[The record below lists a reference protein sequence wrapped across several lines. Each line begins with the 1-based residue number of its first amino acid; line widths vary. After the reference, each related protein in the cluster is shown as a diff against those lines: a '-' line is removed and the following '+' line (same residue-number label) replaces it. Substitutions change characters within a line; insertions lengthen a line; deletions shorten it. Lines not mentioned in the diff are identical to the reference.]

1 MQKSRTA
8 IAMAKF
14 ISILAKSISTMFD
27 FIEFSFLDFLDIVL
41 VATLLYYIYK
51 LLKGTVAINIVI
63 GIALIF
69 LSWRI
74 TLALRM
80 EMLSGILGKLLSG
93 GVIALIIV
101 FQQEIRKFLL
111 MIGSTNFS
119 TKKSF
124 LKQLKFLQTEITS
137 EIDTDTLINASENLS
152 KTKTGALI
160 VIERTNSLDFLI
172 NSGDVMNA
180 LMNEAILQ
188 SIFYKNSPLHD
199 GATIIRDNF
208 IVATRVVLPVSSS
221 EKIPAR
227 FGLRHRAAIGVS
239 EKTDAVC
246 LLVSE
251 ETGEVSYIKDGEFEL
266 FKDYNELNQKM
277 KKDLS

>member
-1 MQKSRTA
+1 M
-8 IAMAKF
+8 
-14 ISILAKSISTMFD
+14 LD
-27 FIEFSFLDFLDIVL
+27 FIEFSLLDVLDILL
-41 VATLLYYIYK
+41 VAILLYYIYK

-69 LSWRI
+69 LIWKI
-74 TLALRM
+74 TQALKM
-80 EMLSGILGKLLSG
+80 EMLSGILGYLLSG

-111 MIGSTNFS
+111 MIGTTNF
-119 TKKSF
+119 TNKRNF
-124 LKQLKFLQTEITS
+124 LKQLKFLQTEIGS
-137 EIDTDTLINASENLS
+137 DIDTETIIEACQKMS
-152 KTKTGALI
+152 KSKTGALI

-172 NSGDVMNA
+172 NTGDKMNA
-180 LMNEAILQ
+180 LLNEALLE

-199 GATIIRDNF
+199 GALIIRDNN
-208 IVATRVVLPVSSS
+208 IVATRVILPISDST
-221 EKIPAR
+221 KIPAR

-251 ETGEVSYIKDGEFEL
+251 ETGEISYIKDGGFVL
-266 FKDYNELNQKM
+266 YKDFTELNEKF
-277 KKDLS
+277 KKDIM

>member
-1 MQKSRTA
+1 M
-8 IAMAKF
+8 IN
-14 ISILAKSISTMFD
+14 LD
-27 FIEFSFLDFLDIVL
+27 FIDFSFLDVLDIIL
-41 VATLLYYIYK
+41 VAVLLYYIYK

-69 LSWRI
+69 LIWKI
-74 TLALRM
+74 TQALRM
-80 EMLSGILGKLLSG
+80 EMLSGILGYLLSG

-119 TKKSF
+119 TKRGF
-124 LKQLKFLQTEITS
+124 LTQLKFLQS
-137 EIDTDTLINASENLS
+137 EINIETDVTTIIATLKHLS
-152 KTKTGALI
+152 KIKTGVLL
-160 VIERTNSLDFLI
+160 VIERTNKLDFLI
-172 NSGDVMNA
+172 NSGDTMNA
-180 LMNEAILQ
+180 LVNEAIIE

-199 GATIIRDNF
+199 GATIIRDNY
-208 IVATRVVLPVSSS
+208 IVATRVILPVSDNT
-221 EKIPAR
+221 KIPSR

-251 ETGEVSYIKDGEFEL
+251 ETGELSYIKDGEFVL
-266 FKDYNELNQKM
+266 FKDTDELIEKLQIH
-277 KKDLS
+277 LEE